1 MASRWV
7 EQIDGRS
14 PDEEHPFPRPET
26 STTCLWE
33 GDAWK
38 SWEASGFSREV
49 YVPLKG
55 SCLEFSNLRDWLWL
69 KVKDVLLLKLKKLDD
84 FVWCLWLCNDTIN
97 LLNSNPKEVVCTH
110 THTRSP
116 FLQLQMRTN
125 LIFKWYQLSQC
136 FLLVSVG
143 WWHRIPCLV
152 AQILMATKWWL
163 NSKGI
168 LPKCP

>member
-1 MASRWV
+1 MKKIPQTLNR
-7 EQIDGRS
+7 D
-14 PDEEHPFPRPET
+14 
-26 STTCLWE
+26 TTCLWRRSLKILGSFGVFPGGVCSFKGVLLGIFRMWE
-33 GDAWK
+33 IGYDWK
-38 SWEASGFSREV
+38 SKIR
-49 YVPLKG
+49 
-55 SCLEFSNLRDWLWL
+55 C
-69 KVKDVLLLKLKKLDD
+69 LLKLKKLDD
-84 FVWCLWLCNDTIN
+84 FVWCLWLCNDTIS

-143 WWHRIPCLV
+143 WWHRIPCLF

>member
-7 EQIDGRS
+7 ETDGPGRVTWWGTY
-14 PDEEHPFPRPET
+14 PVDPRYHLFMKEILKNLGKFGVFPWGMF
-26 STTCLWE
+26 L
-33 GDAWK
+33 
-38 SWEASGFSREV
+38 SGV
-49 YVPLKG
+49 L
-55 SCLEFSNLRDWLWL
+55 LEFSNLRDWLWL
-69 KVKDVLLLKLKKLDD
+69 KVKDSLVLKLKKLDD
-84 FVWCLWLCNDTIN
+84 FVWCLWLCNDTIS

-116 FLQLQMRTN
+116 VLQLQIRTN

-143 WWHRIPCLV
+143 WWHRIPCLFG
-152 AQILMATKWWL
+152 QIFMATKWWC
-163 NSKGI
+163 SKRI